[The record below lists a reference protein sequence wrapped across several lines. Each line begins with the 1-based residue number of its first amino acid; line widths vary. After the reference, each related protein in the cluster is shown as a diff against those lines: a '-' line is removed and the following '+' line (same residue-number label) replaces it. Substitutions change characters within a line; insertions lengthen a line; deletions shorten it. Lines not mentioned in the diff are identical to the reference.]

1 MKYPLLIQG
10 LYSNSDGVTNQ
21 TVAPAVTL
29 TNQGWTNA
37 LQIGRGDIVAVDPV
51 TTSAPALNSNI
62 DLGTFS
68 YFIGSE
74 QVYQDEPI
82 TRHITAAVPRSYE
95 VLQMRSKG
103 GQSVRLAVT
112 NDVNRAGVVMH
123 HYFENNFATAEII
136 AARQE
141 SVLKQRIKTFRTTT
155 FAAGG
160 GGVGIYTGNNI
171 TIPTGA
177 GNVIGI
183 ELFITR
189 GTATESLA
197 QNSLIT
203 LLVDGIEVFK
213 DAASAAFLSVSG
225 RPGLIFPILIRPGS
239 TFRLDALNTYIPAG
253 AAPVLTYNLRL
264 YFDNDRSGK
273 KQYQTNEKNMNC

>member
-10 LYSNSDGVTNQ
+10 LYSNTDGVTNQ
-21 TVAPAVTL
+21 TVAPAATL

-112 NDVNRAGVVMH
+112 NDANRAGVVMH
-123 HYFENNFATAEII
+123 HYFQNNFATAEII

-155 FAAGG
+155 FAGG
-160 GGVGIYTGNNI
+160 GRNTGANI

-177 GNVIGI
+177 GNVIAI

-189 GTATESLA
+189 GTAIESLA
-197 QNSLIT
+197 QNSLVT

-213 DAASAAFLSVSG
+213 DAASAAFLVTSG

-239 TFRLDALNTYIPAG
+239 TFRLDADNSYLAG
-253 AAPVLTYNLRL
+253 IAPILTYNVRL

-273 KQYQTNEKNMNC
+273 KQYQTNETNINC

>member
-10 LYSNSDGVTNQ
+10 IYSNRDGATLQ
-21 TVAPAVTL
+21 TVAPAVQFI
-29 TNQGWTNA
+29 NQGWTNA

-51 TTSAPALNSNI
+51 TTSAPSLNSNV

-74 QVYQDEPI
+74 QVYQDEPL

-103 GQSVRLAVT
+103 GQSVRMALT
-112 NDVNRAGVVMH
+112 NDALRAGVVMH
-123 HYFENNFATAEII
+123 HYFENNFATPEII
-136 AARQE
+136 SARQE
-141 SVLKQRIKTFRTTT
+141 SVLKQRIKTFRVTT
-155 FAAGG
+155 FSGG
-160 GGVGIYTGNNI
+160 GRNVGSNI
-171 TIPTGA
+171 TIPTGV
-177 GNVIGI
+177 GNVIAI
-183 ELFITR
+183 EIFVTR
-189 GTATESLA
+189 GTATESLS
-197 QNSLIT
+197 QNSLMT

-239 TFRLDALNTYIPAG
+239 TFRLECDNSFTAG
-253 AAPVLTYNLRL
+253 LAPVLTYNIRL
-264 YFDNDRSGK
+264 YFDNDRGGK
-273 KQYQTNEKNMNC
+273 KQYDVNHIKPNC